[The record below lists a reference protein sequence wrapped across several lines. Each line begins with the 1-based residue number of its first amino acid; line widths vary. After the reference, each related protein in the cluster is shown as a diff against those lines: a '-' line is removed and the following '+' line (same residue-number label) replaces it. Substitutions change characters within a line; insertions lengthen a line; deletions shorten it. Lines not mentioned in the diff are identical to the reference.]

1 METDMDLLETC
12 TIDYGTYKVVIK
24 PLVNSKKFQT
34 KVSMINTKYARRE
47 KMVEEGKVSKEFA
60 DKVESDKANDIAE
73 IYTSDIIV
81 SICDSKGK
89 EIKDLKKFVKD
100 PENGLMMG
108 DIIDQALMESNFIK
122 EQEVAESKNSVKS

>member
-1 METDMDLLETC
+1 MDLLETC

>member
-1 METDMDLLETC
+1 
-12 TIDYGTYKVVIK
+12 
-24 PLVNSKKFQT
+24 
-34 KVSMINTKYARRE
+34 MINTKYARRE